1 VSWLA
6 RVLLAWLLRA
16 HPLPHPE
23 VLRMDS
29 EGMSM
34 PPRCMRPGAWHSA
47 PCDFP
52 GPQGK
57 FPLYSRFFTIPRG
70 GTWSR
75 GSPSGCT
82 RSCLAGRCT
91 ATCPHQRATG
101 RGSGSHTAAPGCQS
115 SAGAGCA
122 SASGFACSQP
132 ASARACPH
140 QWQSCIIP
148 WAAHTAAA
156 SGFDSESSCASNG
169 SSQ

>member
-1 VSWLA
+1 MSWLA

-57 FPLYSRFFTIPRG
+57 FQGKFPLRLYSRFYYYPQGRDLEPRESLRLHQEL
-70 GTWSR
+70 SR
-75 GSPSGCT
+75 WQMHCHLSPSACHWQGQWQPYSSPRLPIQC
-82 RSCLAGRCT
+82 RRRLCQRQRFCLLPACQ
-91 ATCPHQRATG
+91 CP
-101 RGSGSHTAAPGCQS
+101 CL
-115 SAGAGCA
+115 
-122 SASGFACSQP
+122 P
-132 ASARACPH
+132 ASVAVVYHSLGGAHCSC
-140 QWQSCIIP
+140 QWLRL
-148 WAAHTAAA
+148 
-156 SGFDSESSCASNG
+156 
-169 SSQ
+169 